1 MSLSPREPPPRIKHW
16 LNMDSLNR
24 LMGAAALALGGIY
37 SMFMAKP
44 EKVADVGYK
53 TDPDAV
59 AKHRAQR

>member
-1 MSLSPREPPPRIKHW
+1 MY
-16 LNMDSLNR
+16 SLNR

>member
-1 MSLSPREPPPRIKHW
+1 
-16 LNMDSLNR
+16 
-24 LMGAAALALGGIY
+24 MGAAALALGGIY